1 MCVARQC
8 MKRLRILAGG
18 LIAAAL
24 MAGCTVGAGQPV
36 FKRVGPLVT
45 LRVGVYGSPG
55 YRESGLYAEY
65 ERLHPNVTIVQD
77 DTPQQATYWTAL
89 RAGLKSGHAA
99 DDIQAIPAADISA
112 VTGPLSSEFVPL
124 NTIGG
129 VAGGSS
135 AFADDWLPWVAQ
147 QAMSKAGTTY
157 ALGAETGPLAICY
170 RTDLLAEAGLP
181 TRPAVLARDWSTWAG
196 YLSLGR
202 LFKAHIPQGPA
213 FTDSVTSL
221 YGAMVSQSAGQYY
234 SQSGGLAVSTN
245 PAIKKAWGTAVRA
258 ARDGL
263 SARLTPGSAAWDRGV
278 TREQFATAL
287 CPAWMLPQIAGLS
300 AAVGPGTWG
309 VTAAPG
315 GAGSSGGFYLAI
327 PQASGHQQAAF
338 QLADFLAGEQAGI
351 DLFRTQGEF
360 PANFAAVTAVSG
372 VTSAYFSGAPV
383 GKIFSRAAER
393 TPTTITGP
401 ASAAIGA
408 AVTGDL
414 SQVEA
419 GRLTAGR
426 AWRAAL
432 GQARAAQAA
441 GR

>member
-1 MCVARQC
+1 MGVTRQC
-8 MKRLRILAGG
+8 MRRLRIAAGG
-18 LIAAAL
+18 LIAVVL
-24 MAGCTVGAGQPV
+24 LAGCTVGGDQPV
-36 FKRVGPLVT
+36 FKRIGPSIT

-55 YRESGLYAEY
+55 YRESGLYTQY
-65 ERLHPNVTIVQD
+65 ERLHPNIRIVQE
-77 DTPQQATYWTAL
+77 DTPQQAVYWTAL
-89 RAGLKSGHAA
+89 RAGLKSGRAA
-99 DDIQAIPAADISA
+99 DDIQAVPAADISA
-112 VTGPLSSEFVPL
+112 VTGPLSGDFVPL

-129 VAGGSS
+129 VAAGSN

-181 TRPAVLARDWSTWAG
+181 TKPAVLARDWSTWAG
-196 YLSLGR
+196 YLSLGKR
-202 LFKAHIPQGPA
+202 FKAHIPQGPA
-213 FTDSVTSL
+213 YADSVTSL
-221 YGAMVSQSAGQYY
+221 YDAMVGQSAEQYY
-234 SQSGGLAVSTN
+234 TQSGRLAVTSN
-245 PAIKKAWGTAVRA
+245 PAIRKAWDTAVQA
-258 ARDGL
+258 ARNGL
-263 SARLTPGSAAWDRGV
+263 SARLTPGSAGWDRAV
-278 TREQFATAL
+278 TRGLFATAV
-287 CPAWMLPQIAGLS
+287 CPAWMLPQITRLS
-300 AAVGPGTWG
+300 GPMGPGKWG

-327 PQASGHQQAAF
+327 PQASRHQQAAF

-360 PANFAAVTAVSG
+360 PANFGAVTAVSG

-393 TPTTITGP
+393 TPTPVTGP
-401 ASAAIGA
+401 ASGAIGA
-408 AVTGDL
+408 AVDGDL
-414 SQVEA
+414 SRVEA

-432 GQARAAQAA
+432 RQARAARAA
-441 GR
+441 GQ